1 METVRRATVRAEQ
14 SERIAHELRE
24 QMRSKSQMLLIDL
37 KWMKNAVEAFS
48 HEFSEGYEA
57 PHDTN
62 ALSIASSRP
71 SSPLEEGEDAVQTQ
85 ASSRPSSPLEGGED
99 EVRTQASS
107 RPSSPLEGEEDEEN
121 GGSTCQKATIHTDSE
136 IEQIKKEMQGHI
148 AELVVARS
156 EQQEEIEDLKSQVSR
171 LEELW
176 TESAMSVQRQK
187 DRENERERAE
197 IEVQD
202 KIETLEAQGAT
213 YLDKL
218 VQAQGQVKELTNK
231 LHMVCVERDHLAQM
245 LDLGQRT
252 EHRDEL
258 AQSASATAE
267 QIKEGSD
274 AISAEIELRHAQRR
288 RALREEME
296 ETRRKHAADLEMM
309 NAQHDEAMKEVRAA
323 ADANLQAMGRA
334 RALKEAENE
343 ERALKQAQQNRLE
356 ELKVELERQLCEFA
370 EEEEARVEKLRL
382 EVIEEKQRQFEQLSE
397 RGACGR
403 EQAEREQE
411 EVKERLINDQVTSV
425 QTALELLQPYI
436 RHIMSHAGQIPPS
449 RAQGRKLSE
458 KQGQDKIQIE
468 IVQDKTFP
476 KFGGTEV
483 IQVSQLE
490 SVNRRGTVGSS
501 DGGDLSSRRGN
512 VSWSDKLQH
521 GYDHR
526 REKVPFPHLPFG
538 EHTY

>member
-1 METVRRATVRAEQ
+1 M
-14 SERIAHELRE
+14 
-24 QMRSKSQMLLIDL
+24 
-37 KWMKNAVEAFS
+37 
-48 HEFSEGYEA
+48 
-57 PHDTN
+57 
-62 ALSIASSRP
+62 
-71 SSPLEEGEDAVQTQ
+71 
-85 ASSRPSSPLEGGED
+85 
-99 EVRTQASS
+99 
-107 RPSSPLEGEEDEEN
+107 
-121 GGSTCQKATIHTDSE
+121 
-136 IEQIKKEMQGHI
+136 
-148 AELVVARS
+148 
-156 EQQEEIEDLKSQVSR
+156 
-171 LEELW
+171 
-176 TESAMSVQRQK
+176 
-187 DRENERERAE
+187 
-197 IEVQD
+197 
-202 KIETLEAQGAT
+202 
-213 YLDKL
+213 
-218 VQAQGQVKELTNK
+218 
-231 LHMVCVERDHLAQM
+231 
-245 LDLGQRT
+245 
-252 EHRDEL
+252 
-258 AQSASATAE
+258 
-267 QIKEGSD
+267 
-274 AISAEIELRHAQRR
+274 
-288 RALREEME
+288 
-296 ETRRKHAADLEMM
+296 
-309 NAQHDEAMKEVRAA
+309 
-323 ADANLQAMGRA
+323 
-334 RALKEAENE
+334 
-343 ERALKQAQQNRLE
+343 
-356 ELKVELERQLCEFA
+356 
-370 EEEEARVEKLRL
+370 
-382 EVIEEKQRQFEQLSE
+382 IEEKQRQFEQLSE

>member
-1 METVRRATVRAEQ
+1 METVRRATERSEQ

-24 QMRSKSQMLLIDL
+24 QVRSKSQMLLIDL

-48 HEFSEGYEA
+48 HEFCEGYEA

-62 ALSIASSRP
+62 TSSIASSRP

-85 ASSRPSSPLEGGED
+85 ASSRPSSPFEGGED
-99 EVRTQASS
+99 EVHTQASS

-121 GGSTCQKATIHTDSE
+121 GRSICQKAIIHTDSE
-136 IEQIKKEMQGHI
+136 MEQVKKEMQGHI

-197 IEVQD
+197 IEVLE

-231 LHMVCVERDHLAQM
+231 LHMVRVERNHLAQM
-245 LDLGQRT
+245 LALGQRT

-258 AQSASATAE
+258 AQSASAAAE

-274 AISAEIELRHAQRR
+274 AISAEIELRHAQRL
-288 RALREEME
+288 RALQEDLE
-296 ETRRKHAADLEMM
+296 ETRRKHSADLEMM

-323 ADANLQAMGRA
+323 ADANLLAVGRA

-343 ERALKQAQQNRLE
+343 ERALKQAHQERLK
-356 ELKVELERQLCEFA
+356 ELKVELERQLCEFT
-370 EEEEARVEKLRL
+370 EEEEARVETLRL

-403 EQAEREQE
+403 EQSEREQE
-411 EVKERLINDQVTSV
+411 KVKERLINDQVTSV
-425 QTALELLQPYI
+425 QTALELLQPDI
-436 RHIMSHAGQIPPS
+436 RHIMSPAGQIPTT
-449 RAQGRKLSE
+449 RTQGRKLSE

-468 IVQDKTFP
+468 LVQENTFP

-483 IQVSQLE
+483 IHVSELE

-526 REKVPFPHLPFG
+526 REKVPLPHLPFG
-538 EHTY
+538 EHTH